1 MIAFIQSCGL
11 YSHDQGGSPRI
22 LQSLL
27 ETDHPPV
34 LSINT
39 HSSRRF
45 ASTVSN
51 EIWIR
56 SRPSLG
62 RLEFTRL
69 HASLGWLDWF
79 FRRRFERGL
88 RCVLREDHVEL
99 IHLLA
104 NSYSVVPVYNVAS
117 ELGIPYF
124 LTIHDDLEYAALKH
138 PLMKQMTAFMGKA
151 WREAEGVFVI
161 SEEMG
166 QEYSRRYGVREYRV
180 VTDGLKQVADVPQQR
195 PERSLRL
202 YFMGLFH
209 NTYAQNLRAVL
220 DALKIVRSRQPD
232 WNITV
237 TCRCGSIS
245 APVHHDDVSVTV
257 LPFAPEEEVEKDM
270 LSADLLYQPMPFQ
283 AHARAFTRFSLS
295 TKMITYLGTGLPI
308 FYHGP
313 DNAAACKLLTRH
325 EAAAIC
331 ATLDPEEIAEQLLDA
346 VVRRES
352 IVNHALRLARSQFML
367 ADQQQ
372 RFWEPILQAL

>member
-1 MIAFIQSCGL
+1 
-11 YSHDQGGSPRI
+11 
-22 LQSLL
+22 
-27 ETDHPPV
+27 
-34 LSINT
+34 
-39 HSSRRF
+39 
-45 ASTVSN
+45 
-51 EIWIR
+51 
-56 SRPSLG
+56 
-62 RLEFTRL
+62 
-69 HASLGWLDWF
+69 
-79 FRRRFERGL
+79 
-88 RCVLREDHVEL
+88 VLREDHVEL